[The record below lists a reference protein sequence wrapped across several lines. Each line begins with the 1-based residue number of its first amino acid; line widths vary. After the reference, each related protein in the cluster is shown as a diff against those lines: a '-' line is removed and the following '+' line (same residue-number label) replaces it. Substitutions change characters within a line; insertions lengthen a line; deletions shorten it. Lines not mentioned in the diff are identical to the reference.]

1 VTGTSFRLRSFR
13 ESSGKCADISGD
25 FWGHCSMIVSAGT
38 GKRIPRSTQFV
49 NSTLNEVRSVEGMP
63 VVNRRT
69 FGFAVGTLVG
79 STLLSACAL
88 RASAAS
94 NEKPS
99 VDLYLS
105 ILTGRMLNHKGWP
118 AYVPAVLT
126 APANATV
133 NVRIVNFDDGTAALP
148 DNSPQAKVAGTIQ
161 GTATWQPL
169 NMNDP
174 NASGKM
180 TLYQSIA
187 PKDVAHTFTL
197 PALNVNVPLPVS
209 SVVSF
214 SFETGKPG
222 TYMWQCMAP
231 CGSPP
236 EGWGGAM
243 HMNGYMM
250 GSLHVV

>member
-1 VTGTSFRLRSFR
+1 
-13 ESSGKCADISGD
+13 
-25 FWGHCSMIVSAGT
+25 M
-38 GKRIPRSTQFV
+38 
-49 NSTLNEVRSVEGMP
+49 EGMP

-94 NEKPS
+94 NEMPT

-105 ILTGRMLNHKGWP
+105 IVTGKMLNHKGWP
-118 AYVPAVLT
+118 SYVPTLLT
-126 APANATV
+126 APANAMV
-133 NVRIVNFDDGTAALP
+133 NVRIVNFDDGTAPLP
-148 DNSPQAKVAGTIQ
+148 DKSPLAKVTGTIQ

-169 NMNDP
+169 DTNNP

-180 TLYQSIA
+180 TLYQSLA
-187 PKDVAHTFTL
+187 PKDVAHTFSL
-197 PALNVNVPLPVS
+197 PALNLNVPLPVS
-209 SVVSF
+209 SIVTF
-214 SFETGKPG
+214 SFQTTKPG
-222 TYMWQCMAP
+222 TYMFQCMAP